1 MYGFFVNIAATDSR
15 RQKAYT
21 RDTQIDYENVSLPV
35 KPASRYSDAIP
46 VEKLKWYIE
55 SNAELISHQY
65 KVCEFDA
72 VSGFFGISRHF

>member
-1 MYGFFVNIAATDSR
+1 MYGFVVNIAATDSR

-21 RDTQIDYENVSLPV
+21 RDTQIDYENVSLP
-35 KPASRYSDAIP
+35 ASRYSDAIP
-46 VEKLKWYIE
+46 VEKLKWYTE
-55 SNAELISHQY
+55 SNVELISHQY